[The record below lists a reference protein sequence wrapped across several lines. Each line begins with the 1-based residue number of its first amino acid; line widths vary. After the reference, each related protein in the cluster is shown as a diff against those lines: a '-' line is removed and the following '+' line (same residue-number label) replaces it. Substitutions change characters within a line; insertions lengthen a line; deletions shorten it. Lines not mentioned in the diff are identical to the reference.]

1 MNEFTYILII
11 ILLTIFILLYGGHNN
26 QDLVEYNSNYFQN
39 LNRIIIFEKKLQVYN
54 SKANFADKDFINI
67 KDYIKMSLCLIPNL
81 VDLFF
86 INIKSHS
93 FFTIDKIFDKKLNKK
108 EHLMIIFNHNKNTD
122 LELLIGLDK
131 NSNGYFYDLKKN
143 ISITGLFDLHNNSSI
158 SINMTI
164 FIIKKPF
171 WYS

>member
-1 MNEFTYILII
+1 M
-11 ILLTIFILLYGGHNN
+11 LLYGGHNN
-26 QDLVEYNSNYFQN
+26 QDLIEYNSNYFQN
-39 LNRIIIFEKKLQVYN
+39 LNRIILFEKKLQIYN
-54 SKANFADKDFINI
+54 STVKFADKDFINI
-67 KDYIKMSLCLIPNL
+67 KDYIKISLSLIPNL

-86 INIKSHS
+86 INIKSYS
-93 FFTIDKIFDKKLNKK
+93 FFTIDKIFNKELNKK
-108 EHLMIIFNHNKNTD
+108 EHLMIIFNHNKYTD

-143 ISITGLFDLHNNSSI
+143 ISITGIFNLYNNSAI

-171 WYS
+171 WYN